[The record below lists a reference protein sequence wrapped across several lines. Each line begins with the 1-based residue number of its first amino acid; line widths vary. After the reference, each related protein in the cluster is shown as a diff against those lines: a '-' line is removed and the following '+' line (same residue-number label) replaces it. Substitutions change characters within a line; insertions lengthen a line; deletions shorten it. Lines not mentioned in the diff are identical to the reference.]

1 MSDLIIKYGKNE
13 VSIANKEDLFS
24 KEAEILDKRARAY
37 LVTSSDTYIGIANLF
52 DVVVDASLIGLSKS
66 VMVWQ
71 QSPGLL
77 LYAVISK
84 CYESFIAAP
93 DISKAAIKNASS
105 PFQLLTLDASWNDKK
120 AEDLRSICASPVIKA
135 HPLIGAALISFFCS
149 QFDILGGIYSNV
161 LGHTLAAAFLKK
173 NGLPPIYA
181 YIPVGWS
188 TYFDKPTCYFL
199 DDWISDY
206 LKIAEEIIVSNGVR

>member
-66 VMVWQ
+66 MMVWQ

-93 DISKAAIKNASS
+93 DINKAAIKNASS

-149 QFDILGGIYSNV
+149 QFDLLGGIYSNV

>member
-135 HPLIGAALISFFCS
+135 HSLIGAALISFFCS
-149 QFDILGGIYSNV
+149 QFDLLGGIYSNV

>member
-24 KEAEILDKRARAY
+24 REAEVLGKRAHVY
-37 LVTSSDTYIGIANLF
+37 LVTSLDTFVGIAKLF
-52 DVVVDASLIGLSKS
+52 DVTVNTDLIGLTKS
-66 VMVWQ
+66 MMVWQ

-93 DISKAAIKNASS
+93 DASKAAIKNAANQ
-105 PFQLLTLDASWNDKK
+105 FQFLTLDTNWNDKK

-161 LGHTLAAAFLKK
+161 LGHTLAAAFLNK

-181 YIPVGWS
+181 YMPVDGS

-199 DDWISDY
+199 DEWISDY
-206 LKIAEEIIVSNGVR
+206 LKVAEKIIVSNGVR

>member
-13 VSIANKEDLFS
+13 VSISNKEDLFS

-37 LVTSSDTYIGIANLF
+37 LVTYSDTYIGIANLF

-84 CYESFIAAP
+84 CYESFLTAP

-135 HPLIGAALISFFCS
+135 HPLIGAALVSFFCS

-161 LGHTLAAAFLKK
+161 LGHTLAAAFLHK
-173 NGLPPIYA
+173 NGLPSIYA

-188 TYFDKPTCYFL
+188 TCFDKPACYFL

>member
-24 KEAEILDKRARAY
+24 REAEILGKRAHVY
-37 LVTSSDTYIGIANLF
+37 LVTSSDTFVGIANLF
-52 DVVVDASLIGLSKS
+52 DVAVNTNLIGLTKS
-66 VMVWQ
+66 MMVWQ

-84 CYESFIAAP
+84 CYESFVAAP
-93 DISKAAIKNASS
+93 DASKAAIKNASS
-105 PFQLLTLDASWNDKK
+105 QFQFLTLDASWNDKK
-120 AEDLRSICASPVIKA
+120 AEDLRSICVSPVIKA

-161 LGHTLAAAFLKK
+161 LGHVLAAAFLNK

-181 YIPVGWS
+181 YMPVEGS

>member
-149 QFDILGGIYSNV
+149 QFDLLGGIYSNV

>member
-71 QSPGLL
+71 QSPG
-77 LYAVISK
+77 
-84 CYESFIAAP
+84 CYCMQS
-93 DISKAAIKNASS
+93 SLNVMKAS
-105 PFQLLTLDASWNDKK
+105 
-120 AEDLRSICASPVIKA
+120 
-135 HPLIGAALISFFCS
+135 
-149 QFDILGGIYSNV
+149 
-161 LGHTLAAAFLKK
+161 
-173 NGLPPIYA
+173 
-181 YIPVGWS
+181 
-188 TYFDKPTCYFL
+188 
-199 DDWISDY
+199 
-206 LKIAEEIIVSNGVR
+206 

>member
-24 KEAEILDKRARAY
+24 REAEVLGKRAHVY
-37 LVTSSDTYIGIANLF
+37 LVTSSDTFVGIAKLF
-52 DVVVDASLIGLSKS
+52 DVTVNTNLIGLTKS
-66 VMVWQ
+66 MMVWQ

-93 DISKAAIKNASS
+93 DASKAAIKNAANQ
-105 PFQLLTLDASWNDKK
+105 FQFLTLDTNWNDKK

-149 QFDILGGIYSNV
+149 QFDILGGMYSNV
-161 LGHTLAAAFLKK
+161 LGHTLAAAFLHK
-173 NGLPPIYA
+173 NGLPSIYA

-188 TYFDKPTCYFL
+188 TCFDKPACYFL

>member
-24 KEAEILDKRARAY
+24 KEAEIFDKRARAY

-93 DISKAAIKNASS
+93 DTSKAAIKNASS

-120 AEDLRSICASPVIKA
+120 AEDLRSICVSPVIKA

-149 QFDILGGIYSNV
+149 QFDLLGGIYSNV